1 MEVLLWRVRKTGG
14 DATERKTRNLSGNAV
29 ITDDKAMG
37 VTVEVGRC
45 GRAEEPGTPR
55 CQTALCLGV
64 KVAKNIDK
72 ETASCR
78 V

>member
-45 GRAEEPGTPR
+45 G
-55 CQTALCLGV
+55 
-64 KVAKNIDK
+64 
-72 ETASCR
+72 
-78 V
+78 